1 VNYLKHILFVLLITA
16 IGVSAVYAQSTLTM
30 QNVSVINEQGHVRLS
45 WEYDG
50 TEDLVIFRD
59 SLAISSL
66 SPIDTIYDPSITNYT
81 DESAHANLTPRLYK
95 IQSATTPN
103 DIYTPIISTYQ
114 LTYDYD
120 SCEAVINIHWTEL
133 QHNDLPDNQWN
144 PSGFIIYQY
153 ENGILQETNI
163 NNSHSSYSI
172 VNIKENTNYTF
183 KIGVE
188 WAETDSIGFS
198 NPVSKFTEM
207 PQSPDYINAIYTRAN
222 GNNTDLKFE
231 VAPNSELTT
240 YKLLYSTSPTG
251 SYDTLKTITT
261 TDLEVITT
269 HENSNPNAE
278 ITYYKLVAINNC
290 GNMSTPSDIIN
301 NILLTLER
309 EENTHSLGWNYF
321 KEYDLPDAHY
331 ELYRSKDNAEAQL
344 IRSFSNHNTFDDE
357 IETSAQE
364 IVHGLFC
371 YYIQAAE
378 TGSSEYSRSNTV
390 CVYLEPDIFIP
401 EAITPNGDGKNDEL
415 KIQPDLSLLPGKY
428 QLIIYDRWLNII
440 FQTSN
445 PGEAWNGRYSSGKKV
460 PTGVYIYYLK
470 IKIPDNQLIEKRG
483 NITVFYP

>member
-1 VNYLKHILFVLLITA
+1 MNYLKHISFVLFITA
-16 IGVSAVYAQSTLTM
+16 ITVSAANAQSTLTM
-30 QNVSVINEQGHVRLS
+30 KNVSVINEQGHVRLS
-45 WEYDG
+45 WEYNG

-66 SPIDTIYDPSITNYT
+66 SPIDTIYDPSVTHYT
-81 DESAHANLTPRLYK
+81 DESAQANLNPRLYK

-103 DIYTPIISTYQ
+103 DIYTSIISTYK

-120 SCEAVINIHWTEL
+120 SCEAVIHLHWTEQ
-133 QHNDLPDNQWN
+133 QHNDLPSNQWD

-153 ENGILQETNI
+153 EDGILQQTNI
-163 NNSHSSYSI
+163 NNSYSSYTI
-172 VNIKENTNYTF
+172 DNIKENTHYTF
-183 KIGVE
+183 KIGVQWE
-188 WAETDSIGFS
+188 ETDSTGFS

-207 PQSPDYINAIYTRAN
+207 PQSPEYIDAIYARTE
-222 GNNTDLKFE
+222 GNNTHLQFDI
-231 VAPNSELTT
+231 APNSALTT
-240 YKLLYSTSPTG
+240 YKLLYSSSPTG
-251 SYDTLKTITT
+251 SYDTLETINT
-261 TDLEVITT
+261 TDFEVITT
-269 HENSNPNAE
+269 HENSNPDSK

-290 GNMSTPSDIIN
+290 GNMSTQSDIIN
-301 NILLTLER
+301 NILLTVER
-309 EENTHSLGWNYF
+309 EENIQSLSWNYL

-331 ELYRSKDNAEAQL
+331 ELYRSKDNAGAQL

-371 YYIQAAE
+371 YYIQATE
-378 TGSSEYSRSNTV
+378 TGSSAYSRSNTV
-390 CVYLEPDIFIP
+390 CVYLEPDLFIP
-401 EAITPNGDGKNDEL
+401 EAITPNGDGKNDEF